1 MIRSGA
7 RGIDNPRSVRHA
19 PGMNTRW
26 PFLALALLGLGG
38 CSSMEYAVKEKFGI
52 HKRDILVAR
61 VGDAREAQGEARQ
74 QFMSALDQ
82 FIALT
87 GTGGG
92 PLQEKYDKLSSAYE
106 RSATRAQNVRTRIGE
121 VENVASALFAEWRGE
136 LKQYADPGLRSLS
149 EQQLADTERRYQMLI
164 GVMKRAA
171 ERMDPVLAKFKDQV
185 LFLKHN
191 LNAQVVA
198 RLGSTNALLQN
209 DISQL
214 IAEMERSI
222 QEADAFIREMKPA
235 AES

>member
-1 MIRSGA
+1 MK
-7 RGIDNPRSVRHA
+7 
-19 PGMNTRW
+19 
-26 PFLALALLGLGG
+26 FLGFLLAFAAIGLAG
-38 CSSMEYAVKEKFGI
+38 CSTVEYAVKEKFGI

-74 QFMSALDQ
+74 QFKSALEQ

-92 PLQEKYDKLSSAYE
+92 ALQEKYGKLSTAYE
-106 RSATRAQNVRTRIGE
+106 RSEARAQSVRSRIGD
-121 VENVASALFAEWRGE
+121 VEDVARALFAEWRGE
-136 LKQYADPGLRSLS
+136 LKQYSDAGLRALS
-149 EQQLADTERRYQMLI
+149 ERELADTERRYQTLI

-171 ERMDPVLAKFKDQV
+171 ERMNPVLAKFKDQV

-198 RLGSTNALLQN
+198 RLGSTNAQLQG
-209 DISQL
+209 DIAQL

-222 QEADAFIREMKPA
+222 READTFIREMKPA

>member
-1 MIRSGA
+1 MKPLWSL
-7 RGIDNPRSVRHA
+7 
-19 PGMNTRW
+19 
-26 PFLALALLGLGG
+26 LALAVIGLVG

-61 VGDAREAQGEARQ
+61 VGDARAAQGEARQ

-92 PLQEKYDKLSSAYE
+92 PLQEKYDKLSAVYE
-106 RSATRAQNVRTRIGE
+106 RSETRAQNVRSRIGD
-121 VENVASALFAEWRGE
+121 VEQVASALFAEWRGE
-136 LKQYADPGLRSLS
+136 LMQYSDPGLRSLS
-149 EQQLADTERRYQMLI
+149 TQQLAETERRYQTLI
-164 GVMKRAA
+164 GVMKQAA
-171 ERMDPVLAKFKDQV
+171 ARMDPVLAKFKDQV

-198 RLGSTNALLQN
+198 RLGSTNALLQS